1 MSPGFGCYEYSCCNI
16 QIPSLWTLDFF
27 YLGYLRTG
35 LMGHMIRLCLIYKNY
50 QIVFQ
55 SSCISLTIPPAKYWS
70 SSCPTT
76 SALGVAYL
84 LTFNHSSGCVSSLS
98 MRFSFAFS
106 WWLMSFDPF
115 IFHLPF
121 VYFLLWLWCWW
132 SRKPAWK
139 THMPARTQLLLKWW
153 FKNI

>member
-1 MSPGFGCYEYSCCNI
+1 MNTAAVTFKYKSLDIGFSFLLCIWEQDWLVI
-16 QIPSLWTLDFF
+16 WLD
-27 YLGYLRTG
+27 
-35 LMGHMIRLCLIYKNY
+35 CLIYKNY

-55 SSCISLTIPPAKYWS
+55 SSCTSLTIPSAKYWS

-76 SALGVAYL
+76 SALGVACL

-98 MRFSFAFS
+98 MRILFAFS

-121 VYFLLWLWCWW
+121 VYFLLWLSCWW

-139 THMPARTQLLLKWW
+139 TYMPTRTQLFLKWW
-153 FKNI
+153 FKWNIYVIS